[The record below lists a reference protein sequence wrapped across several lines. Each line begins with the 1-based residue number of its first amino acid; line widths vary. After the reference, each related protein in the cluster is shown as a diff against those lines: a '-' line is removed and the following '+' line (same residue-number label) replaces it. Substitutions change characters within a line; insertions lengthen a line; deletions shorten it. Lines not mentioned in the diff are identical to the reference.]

1 MINAFFS
8 SKFGHCPLICF
19 KIDLLN
25 NRINKLQEKVLQ
37 LVYKDKASSSDEKRE
52 YFKVH
57 QKNIL
62 KMATEMYKVKYKI
75 APKLMCELFEKTEN
89 L

>member
-1 MINAFFS
+1 MFQNRS
-8 SKFGHCPLICF
+8 
-19 KIDLLN
+19 LN

-37 LVYKDKASSSDEKRE
+37 LVYKDQASSSDEKRE

-62 KMATEMYKVKYKI
+62 KMAIEMYKVRNKI
-75 APKLMCELFEKTEN
+75 APKLMCELFKKTEN

>member
-1 MINAFFS
+1 MFQNRS
-8 SKFGHCPLICF
+8 
-19 KIDLLN
+19 LN

-62 KMATEMYKVKYKI
+62 KMATEMYKVKNKI
-75 APKLMCELFEKTEN
+75 APKLMCGLFEKTEN
-89 L
+89 LKKKLKFTEWSFIQNI

>member
-1 MINAFFS
+1 MFQNRS
-8 SKFGHCPLICF
+8 
-19 KIDLLN
+19 LN